1 MTTKKSAGARLCADL
16 DQALQLAS
24 QEVGREL
31 EFDEAERHVIAQAV
45 AAADRAEEMTV
56 RYRAESTRKP
66 EPRPTALVKLSAEIR
81 LCEKQAV
88 DFTARVKLGLGA
100 AKSPRHV
107 RAAQARW
114 QQHPMQG
121 RGRA

>member
-1 MTTKKSAGARLCADL
+1 MT
-16 DQALQLAS
+16 AL
-24 QEVGREL
+24 
-31 EFDEAERHVIAQAV
+31 
-45 AAADRAEEMTV
+45 
-56 RYRAESTRKP
+56 YRAELTRKP

-88 DFTARVKLGLGA
+88 DLTARVKLGLGA

-114 QQHPMQG
+114 PAHPSQ
-121 RGRA
+121 RRERA